1 MAENTRT
8 KKLIITGVAV
18 AVLAGGGYGYY
29 SYSHKAAAPAATGH
43 EGMAGMGGPSIAVSS
58 DKVVLDAKARQLAG
72 VQTAK
77 VEKKALTKE
86 IRTTG
91 KIALNETGRAYI
103 TSRVMG
109 RVDELYIN
117 SEGQYIAPG
126 QAIAAVYS
134 PDYIAAQEEYILA
147 IDTVNKLKNASR
159 DLVQVNNRLLEAARR
174 KLELLG
180 IARDDIEHLA
190 QTRQPS
196 TLMTLRAQFGGTVL
210 EKQVL
215 PGGYIMAGEK
225 LFAISDLS
233 TVWLYADLYEKDVA
247 AVQVGQEVAVT
258 TPAYPGE
265 TFTGRVSFINAVLE
279 DATRTVKVRI
289 ELSNP
294 EGKLKPN
301 MFANATVNV
310 PLGETLV
317 IPSSGLLDTGKRKVV
332 FIAQGEETFVKRD
345 IVTGQETQGYIQVLS
360 GLNPGDTVVTAA
372 TFLIDSQTQLGAFG
386 SHSGH
391 GGNKQAA
398 TPPAAAP
405 QSSVPAPASSAPQS
419 SAPAPAST
427 APPVKAGGEHSGH

>member
-1 MAENTRT
+1 MEITRT
-8 KKLIITGVAV
+8 KKLIISGVAV

-29 SYSHKAAAPAATGH
+29 NYSHKATAPAGH
-43 EGMAGMGGPSIAVSS
+43 EGHSTTPGASVSA

-77 VEKKALTKE
+77 VENKALSKE

-91 KIALNETGRAYI
+91 KIALNEAGRSYI

-109 RVDELYIN
+109 RIDQLYVN
-117 SEGQYIAPG
+117 AEGETIAPG

-180 IARDDIEHLA
+180 IASDDIEHLA
-190 QTRQPS
+190 HTRQPN
-196 TLMTLRAQFGGTVL
+196 TLMTVRAQFGGTVL
-210 EKQVL
+210 EKQIL

-225 LFAISDLS
+225 LFTLSDLS
-233 TVWLYADLYEKDVA
+233 TVWLYADLYEKDIA
-247 AVQVGQEVAVT
+247 TVQVGQQVSVT
-258 TPAYPGE
+258 TPAYPGQ
-265 TFTGRVSFINAVLE
+265 TFSGYVSFINAVLD

-289 ELSNP
+289 ELANP

-301 MFANATVNV
+301 MFANATIQV
-310 PLGETLV
+310 PLDETLV
-317 IPSSGLLDTGKRKVV
+317 IPASSLLDTGKRKIV
-332 FIAQGEETFVKRD
+332 FVAEDENTFAKRD
-345 IVTGQETQGYIQVLS
+345 IVTGQEAQGYIQVLS
-360 GLNPGDTVVTAA
+360 GLKPGDTVVTAA
-372 TFLIDSQTQLGAFG
+372 TFLIDSQTQLGAYG
-386 SHSGH
+386 SHAGH
-391 GGNKQAA
+391 GGGNKPAA

-405 QSSVPAPASSAPQS
+405 QSS
-419 SAPAPAST
+419 APAPAVPQT
-427 APPVKAGGEHSGH
+427 NEHSGHSGH

>member
-1 MAENTRT
+1 MADSART
-8 KKLIITGVAV
+8 KKLIITGVAI
-18 AVLAGGGYGYY
+18 AVIVGGGYGYY
-29 SYSHKAAAPAATGH
+29 NYLHKPAAPAATGH
-43 EGMAGMGGPSIAVSS
+43 EGHGNAATSMSVSG

-77 VEKKALTKE
+77 VEKKVLAKE

-91 KIALNETGRAYI
+91 KIAMNENGRAYI

-109 RVDELYIN
+109 RVDELYVN
-117 SEGQYIAPG
+117 AEGEYIAPG

-159 DLVQVNNRLLEAARR
+159 DLVQVNKRLLEAARR

-180 IARDDIEHLA
+180 ISADDIEHLA
-190 QTRQPS
+190 HTRQPS
-196 TLMTLRAQFGGTVL
+196 TLMTVRAQFGGTVL

-225 LFAISDLS
+225 LFAVSDLS
-233 TVWLYADLYEKDVA
+233 MVWLYADLYEKDIA
-247 AVQVGQEVAVT
+247 AVQVGQDVAVT
-258 TPAYPGE
+258 VPSYPGE
-265 TFTGRVSFINAVLE
+265 TFTGRVSFINAVL
-279 DATRTVKVRI
+279 DDTTRTVKVRI

-301 MFANATVNV
+301 MFANATVSV

-317 IPSSGLLDTGKRKVV
+317 IPSSSLLDTGKRKVV
-332 FIAQGEETFVKRD
+332 FIAQGEDTFVKRD

-360 GLNPGDTVVTAA
+360 GLNAGDTVVTAA
-372 TFLIDSQTQLGAFG
+372 AFLIDSQTQLGAFG
-386 SHSGH
+386 SHAGH
-391 GGNKQAA
+391 GGGKQSAN
-398 TPPAAAP
+398 PPAAAP
-405 QSSVPAPASSAPQS
+405 QSSTPAPVQ
-419 SAPAPAST
+419 T
-427 APPVKAGGEHSGH
+427 APPAKAGVEHSGH

>member
-1 MAENTRT
+1 MADSANT
-8 KKLIITGVAV
+8 KKLIITGVAI

-29 SYSHKAAAPAATGH
+29 SYSHKQAPAAAGH
-43 EGMAGMGGPSIAVSS
+43 EGHGTPASSTAAVTSE
-58 DKVVLDAKARQLAG
+58 KVTLDAKARQLAG

-77 VEKKALTKE
+77 AEKKALTKE

-91 KIALNETGRAYI
+91 KIAMNETGRAYI

-117 SEGQYIAPG
+117 AEGEYIAPG

-134 PDYIAAQEEYILA
+134 PDYIAAQEEYLLA
-147 IDTVNKLKNASR
+147 MDTVYKLRNASR

-180 IARDDIEHLA
+180 VPSSDIEHLEH
-190 QTRQPS
+190 TRKAN
-196 TLMTLRAQFGGTVL
+196 THMILRAQFGGTVL

-225 LFAISDLS
+225 LYAVSDLS
-233 TVWLYADLYEKDVA
+233 TVWLYADLYERDVA
-247 AVQVGQEVAVT
+247 AVAVGQEASVI

-265 TFTGRVSFINAVLE
+265 TFTGRVSFINAVLD

-289 ELSNP
+289 ELSNSG
-294 EGKLKPN
+294 GKLKPN
-301 MFANATVNV
+301 MFANATVKV

-317 IPSSGLLDTGKRKVV
+317 IPSSSLLDTGKRKVV

-360 GLNPGDTVVTAA
+360 GLNADDTVVTAA
-372 TFLIDSQTQLGAFG
+372 TFLIDSQTQLGAYG
-386 SHSGH
+386 SHAGH
-391 GGNKQAA
+391 GGGKQSANSPEA
-398 TPPAAAP
+398 
-405 QSSVPAPASSAPQS
+405 APQS
-419 SAPAPAST
+419 SAPVAAPQAPAKT
-427 APPVKAGGEHSGH
+427 APPAKAGGEHSGH

>member
-1 MAENTRT
+1 MADSIKA
-8 KKLIITGVAV
+8 KKFIITGIAI

-29 SYSHKAAAPAATGH
+29 NYSHKAAAPAVTGH
-43 EGMAGMGGPSIAVSS
+43 EGHGSAAPGMSVSG
-58 DKVVLDAKARQLAG
+58 DQVVLDAKARQLAG
-72 VQTAK
+72 IQTAK
-77 VEKKALTKE
+77 VEKKALAKE

-109 RVDELYIN
+109 RVDELYVN
-117 SEGQYIAPG
+117 AEGQYIAPG
-126 QAIAAVYS
+126 QAVAAVYS

-180 IARDDIEHLA
+180 IPGEDIEHLA
-190 QTRQPS
+190 HTRQAS
-196 TLMTLRAQFGGTVL
+196 TLMTVRAQFGGTVL

-225 LFAISDLS
+225 LFTISDLS
-233 TVWLYADLYEKDVA
+233 TVWLYADLYEKDIA

-265 TFTGRVSFINAVLE
+265 TFAGRVTFINAVL
-279 DATRTVKVRI
+279 DDTTRTVKVRI

-294 EGKLKPN
+294 EGRLKPN
-301 MFANATVNV
+301 MFANAMINV

-317 IPSSGLLDTGKRKVV
+317 IPSSSLLDTGKRKVV
-332 FIAQGEETFVKRD
+332 FVAQDENTFVKRE
-345 IVTGQETQGYIQVLS
+345 IVTGQETQGYVQVLS

-372 TFLIDSQTQLGAFG
+372 TFLIDSQTQLGSFG
-386 SHSGH
+386 SHAGH
-391 GGNKQAA
+391 GSNKQQAN
-398 TPPAAAP
+398 PPAAAT
-405 QSSVPAPASSAPQS
+405 QNSAPASSAQP
-419 SAPAPAST
+419 SAP
-427 APPVKAGGEHSGH
+427 KANEHSGHSGH

>member
-1 MAENTRT
+1 MADSIRT
-8 KKLIITGVAV
+8 KKLIITGVAI

-29 SYSHKAAAPAATGH
+29 SYSHKSAAPAATGH
-43 EGMAGMGGPSIAVSS
+43 EGHGNAAPSMSVIG

-72 VQTAK
+72 VQTAT

-109 RVDELYIN
+109 RVDELYVN
-117 SEGQYIAPG
+117 AEGEYIAPG

-147 IDTVNKLKNASR
+147 IDTVNKLKSASR

-180 IARDDIEHLA
+180 VSSDDIEHLA
-190 QTRQPS
+190 HTRQPS
-196 TLMTLRAQFGGTVL
+196 TLMTVRAQFGGTVL

-247 AVQVGQEVAVT
+247 AVKVGQEVAVT

-265 TFTGRVSFINAVLE
+265 TFTGYVSFVNAVLD

-301 MFANATVNV
+301 MFANATINV

-317 IPSSGLLDTGKRKVV
+317 IPSSSLLDTGKRKVV
-332 FIAQGEETFVKRD
+332 FIAQGEDTFVKRD

-360 GLNPGDTVVTAA
+360 GLNEGDTVVTAA
-372 TFLIDSQTQLGAFG
+372 TFLIDSQTQLGNFG
-386 SHSGH
+386 SHAGH
-391 GGNKQAA
+391 GGGNKPAA

-405 QSSVPAPASSAPQS
+405 QSIPAPSAQPAAPQ
-419 SAPAPAST
+419 AN
-427 APPVKAGGEHSGH
+427 EHSGHSGH

>member
-1 MAENTRT
+1 MADSIRT
-8 KKLIITGVAV
+8 KKLIITGVAI

-29 SYSHKAAAPAATGH
+29 SYSHKSAAPAATGH
-43 EGMAGMGGPSIAVSS
+43 EGHGNAAPSMSVIG

-72 VQTAK
+72 VQTAT

-109 RVDELYIN
+109 RVDELYVN
-117 SEGQYIAPG
+117 AEGEYIAPG

-147 IDTVNKLKNASR
+147 IDTVNKLKSASR

-180 IARDDIEHLA
+180 VSSDDIEHLA
-190 QTRQPS
+190 HTRQPS
-196 TLMTLRAQFGGTVL
+196 TLMTVRAQFGGTVL

-247 AVQVGQEVAVT
+247 AVKVGQEVAVT

-265 TFTGRVSFINAVLE
+265 TFTGYVSFVNAVLD

-294 EGKLKPN
+294 
-301 MFANATVNV
+301 
-310 PLGETLV
+310 
-317 IPSSGLLDTGKRKVV
+317 KV
-332 FIAQGEETFVKRD
+332 
-345 IVTGQETQGYIQVLS
+345 S
-360 GLNPGDTVVTAA
+360 
-372 TFLIDSQTQLGAFG
+372 
-386 SHSGH
+386 
-391 GGNKQAA
+391 
-398 TPPAAAP
+398 
-405 QSSVPAPASSAPQS
+405 
-419 SAPAPAST
+419 
-427 APPVKAGGEHSGH
+427 